1 MLGVWWLLSF
11 SGITMALFYIYNSM
25 ALFCNITFVVG
36 TGLVQGPQL
45 EEQFD

>member
-11 SGITMALFYIYNSM
+11 SGITMALFYIYKSM
-25 ALFCNITFVVG
+25 SLFCNITFVVG
-36 TGLVQGPQL
+36 TGSVQGPQL